1 HTRFSRDWSSDVCS
15 SDLERR
21 PGPGRRGRRGA
32 PPSPLRG
39 RHAQGAGCPALGPSA
54 HLRPGISGPRRHGG
68 AGRRRDR
75 HRRRRG
81 GRDRRFGPELDLRP
95 ARRADGPFRRPPHHA
110 RRRLRRDLAP
120 ARTFGRGRL
129 ARALIAATLFVCAAG
144 IEETGSLAPMA
155 ELSLIGLLTAFAA
168 GVVSFLSPCVLPLV
182 PGYVSFVAGRSL
194 EDLSGGDA
202 PRLQAAT
209 LAATF
214 VLGFTVVFVALGASA
229 TALGN
234 LLLSYR
240 YELGI
245 VAGVIVILFGL
256 HLLGLT
262 PLGLMNR
269 EARFY
274 VEPGGGRVANAF
286 VLGLAFAFGW
296 TPCIGPVLGAIL
308 TLSAS
313 TADVAKGSLLLTVY
327 SLGLGL
333 PFLLAALFTG
343 TLLARLKALGRAGRN
358 LQRAAGA
365 LLVVMGLLM
374 VTGRLEVVAY
384 WLLETFPALASIG

>member
-1 HTRFSRDWSSDVCS
+1 
-15 SDLERR
+15 
-21 PGPGRRGRRGA
+21 
-32 PPSPLRG
+32 
-39 RHAQGAGCPALGPSA
+39 
-54 HLRPGISGPRRHGG
+54 
-68 AGRRRDR
+68 
-75 HRRRRG
+75 
-81 GRDRRFGPELDLRP
+81 
-95 ARRADGPFRRPPHHA
+95 
-110 RRRLRRDLAP
+110 
-120 ARTFGRGRL
+120 
-129 ARALIAATLFVCAAG
+129 
-144 IEETGSLAPMA
+144 MA

-182 PGYVSFVAGRSL
+182 PGYVSFVAGREL
-194 EDLSGGDA
+194 EDLRAGTA
-202 PRLQAAT
+202 PRLQALT

-245 VAGVIVILFGL
+245 IAGVVVALFGL
-256 HLLGLT
+256 HMLGLT
-262 PLGLMNR
+262 PIRLLER
-269 EARFY
+269 DARFHLD
-274 VEPGGGRVANAF
+274 VAGGRTLSAF
-286 VLGLAFAFGW
+286 LLGLAFAFGW

-313 TADVAKGSLLLTVY
+313 TADVAKGSLLLAVY
-327 SLGLGL
+327 SLGMGL

-365 LLVVMGLLM
+365 LLVAMGVLM
-374 VTGRLEVVAY
+374 VTGQLEVLAY
-384 WLLETFPALASIG
+384 WLLETFPALANIG